1 MVCKQC
7 GNEFS
12 DGKNFCPKCGTKAQN
27 ENMGNVDEEVNGKIS
42 STVNSIT
49 STVKNDNEERVERDE
64 EFRDRNKKIS
74 KKKKIIIGGIIV
86 CILIGS
92 SIVGYKK
99 YQYNTGYRLS
109 TAERKTNI
117 QEQLKQGNY
126 DKAKNLATIYWIDVN
141 EIDDIINVYK
151 DSTDSTSLELSSVEK
166 TLEEKKVKEAEEKK
180 AQEAKEAEEK
190 KAKETEEKRLKEIAE
205 NKAKE
210 VEQKKTV
217 KTQGTTGVVL
227 IDQNNAK
234 VTCVG
239 VIGSNYNYRIKFTIE
254 NNTNYD
260 ITILFDHLS
269 INNLGSVD
277 SMQDG
282 RIKKGTKEDYYIKTG
297 VVGILTGNFIAI
309 NGKPQGSN
317 VVLDLENFSL
327 NLNRVPKL
335 N

>member
-1 MVCKQC
+1 MSFRKDI
-7 GNEFS
+7 NFMMKEL
-12 DGKNFCPKCGTKAQN
+12 KNA
-27 ENMGNVDEEVNGKIS
+27 MI
-42 STVNSIT
+42 
-49 STVKNDNEERVERDE
+49 
-64 EFRDRNKKIS
+64 KIS

-92 SIVGYKK
+92 SIVGYKQ

-117 QEQLKQGNY
+117 EEQLMKGNY
-126 DKAKNLATIYWIDVN
+126 DKAKNLATNYWIDVN

-180 AQEAKEAEEK
+180 A
-190 KAKETEEKRLKEIAE
+190 KETEEKRLKEIAE
-205 NKAKE
+205 KKAKE

-227 IDQNNAK
+227 VEQNNVR

-239 VIGSNYNYRIKFTIE
+239 VAGSNYNYKIEFTIE

-269 INNLGSVD
+269 VNNLGSVD
-277 SMQDG
+277 SMRNG
-282 RIKKGTKEDYYIKTG
+282 SIKKGTKENYSINTG
-297 VVGILTGNFIAI
+297 VVGILTGNFLAI
-309 NGKPQGSN
+309 NGKLQGDN
-317 VVLDLENFSL
+317 VILNLENFSL
-327 NLNRVPKL
+327 NLNQVPKL